1 MKQENYKENLNDNKS
16 EKFICAI
23 NLLRK
28 RLEKITNNDRLDI
41 LMHMLLSKGVFD
53 LVHHKKKGVTLQS
66 GDYAH
71 LTQDDYIETTE
82 NIISELEFFEHELDG
97 LIN

>member
-1 MKQENYKENLNDNKS
+1 MKQQNYKENLNDNKS
-16 EKFICAI
+16 KEFIYAM
-23 NLLRK
+23 NLLRR
-28 RLEKITNNDRLDI
+28 RLEKITDNDRLDI

-53 LVHHKKKGVTLQS
+53 LVNKKGITVNS
-66 GDYAH
+66 EDYAD
-71 LTQDDYIETTE
+71 LTKDDYIKTTE

>member
-1 MKQENYKENLNDNKS
+1 MQENYKENLNDNKS
-16 EKFICAI
+16 EEFICAM

-28 RLEKITNNDRLDI
+28 RLERINDRNRLDI

-53 LVHHKKKGVTLQS
+53 LVNHKKGIILNS
-66 GDYAH
+66 EDYRD

-82 NIISELEFFEHELDG
+82 NILSELNFFEHELDG

>member
-16 EKFICAI
+16 EKFIYAI

-53 LVHHKKKGVTLQS
+53 LVHHKKGVTMQS

-71 LTQDDYIETTE
+71 LTKDDYIETTE

>member
-1 MKQENYKENLNDNKS
+1 MKHENYKENLNDNKS
-16 EKFICAI
+16 EEFINAM

-28 RLEKITNNDRLDI
+28 RLERINDRNRLDI
-41 LMHMLLSKGVFD
+41 LMHMLLSKGIFD
-53 LVHHKKKGVTLQS
+53 LVNHKKGIILNS
-66 GDYAH
+66 EDYGD

-82 NIISELEFFEHELDG
+82 NILSELNFFERELDR

>member
-1 MKQENYKENLNDNKS
+1 MEQEKYKENLNNSKS
-16 EKFICAI
+16 EEFIDAM

-28 RLEKITNNDRLDI
+28 RLETINNNNRLDI

-53 LVHHKKKGVTLQS
+53 LINHKKGITVNS
-66 GDYAH
+66 EDYAY
-71 LTQDDYIETTE
+71 LTQDDYIDTIE
-82 NIISELEFFEHELDG
+82 NILSELQFFEYELDG

>member
-1 MKQENYKENLNDNKS
+1 MKQQNYKENLNDNKS
-16 EKFICAI
+16 KEFIYAM
-23 NLLRK
+23 NLLRR
-28 RLEKITNNDRLDI
+28 RLEKITDNDRLDI

-53 LVHHKKKGVTLQS
+53 LVNNKKGITVNS
-66 GDYAH
+66 EDYAD
-71 LTQDDYIETTE
+71 LTKDDYIKTTE